1 MNLNEPLVTKRNLID
16 MNTEFVELMD
26 TTLRDGE
33 QTCGVSFTT
42 QEKLSILKLL
52 LDDLNVDRVE
62 IASARV
68 SNGEFKTVQ
77 KAAKW
82 ANEHGYI
89 DRLEVLGFVDGAV
102 SLNWIADA
110 GCKVVNL
117 LCKGSLNHCQHQLGK
132 TVNQHIQDIEN
143 SLDIANNLGLT
154 VNIYLEDWS
163 NGMQESPDYIF
174 QVVDALQDKP
184 IKRWM
189 LPDTLGI
196 LNPSKTNEFCSKMVK
211 RYPHL
216 HFDFHA
222 HNDYDLA
229 VANVYE
235 AVKSG
240 IKGVHVT
247 VNGLG
252 ERAGN
257 AALTSVVAMLED
269 QLKRQTRIHT
279 SKTYGVCK
287 LVESYSGI
295 RIANNKPVTGDFAF
309 TQVAGIHVDG
319 DLKKNLYCSELRP
332 ERFGRTREYALG
344 KTSGKSNIIK
354 NLEALGIE
362 LEEEMIK
369 KVTQRVIEMG
379 DRKEM
384 VAPEELPFII
394 SDILGNAEVE
404 PEVKILNYS
413 LVAAMGLRPSVNI
426 KLQVK
431 EEVFEASASG
441 EGQYHAFTKALTEIY
456 DKLDRQ
462 LPHLT
467 DYVVVIP
474 PGGRT
479 DAYVQTIITWGI
491 DGEIFRTRAV
501 DIDQTTAA
509 IKATLKMLN
518 WIETKQE

>member
-1 MNLNEPLVTKRNLID
+1 MNLNESLATKHK
-16 MNTEFVELMD
+16 NTKGQLPYVELMD

-42 QEKLSILKLL
+42 PEKLSVLKLL
-52 LDDLNVDRVE
+52 LDDLKVDRVE

-68 SNGEFKTVQ
+68 SSGEFETVK

-82 ANEHGYI
+82 AKEHGYLH
-89 DRLEVLGFVDGAV
+89 RLEVLGFVDGEA
-102 SLNWIADA
+102 SLKWIADT

-117 LCKGSLNHCQHQLGK
+117 LCKGSLNHCEHQLGK
-132 TVNQHIQDIEN
+132 TPHEHIQDIKR
-143 SLDIANNLGLT
+143 SLALARELGLK

-163 NGMQESPDYIF
+163 NGMQHSPDYVFEI
-174 QVVDALQDKP
+174 VDALQAQEVM
-184 IKRWM
+184 RWM

-196 LNPSKTNEFCSKMVK
+196 LNPTKTQHYCGAMVK
-211 RYPHL
+211 RYPEL

-229 VANVYE
+229 VANVFE
-235 AVKSG
+235 AVKVG

-257 AALTSVVAMLED
+257 ASLTSVVAMLED
-269 QLKRQTRIHT
+269 QLGRTTNICSQN
-279 SKTYGVCK
+279 SYGVCK

-319 DLKKNLYCSELRP
+319 DLKKGLYCSELRP
-332 ERFGRTREYALG
+332 ERFGRTRAYALG

-354 NLEALGIE
+354 NLETLGIE
-362 LEEEMIK
+362 LDDELIK

-384 VAPEELPFII
+384 VSPDELPFII
-394 SDILGNAEVE
+394 SDILGNGETEA
-404 PEVKILNYS
+404 EVKILNYS

-426 KLQVK
+426 KIQVGD
-431 EEVFEASASG
+431 ESYEANASG
-441 EGQYHAFTKALTEIY
+441 EGQYHAFTKALTQIY
-456 DKLDRQ
+456 SKLDRE
-462 LPHLT
+462 LPDLI

-479 DAYVQTIITWGI
+479 DAYVQTIITWKQ
-491 DGEIFRTRAV
+491 DQQIFRTRAV

-518 WIETKQE
+518 RIELK